1 MKLFKLDED
10 NKMYTIDV
18 SNSTRFFLLI
28 DYIKCGMSFQQVV
41 DAIHH
46 AKDRL
51 KVQKLGDI
59 NDYKFHNVP

>member
-1 MKLFKLDED
+1 
-10 NKMYTIDV
+10 
-18 SNSTRFFLLI
+18 
-28 DYIKCGMSFQQVV
+28 MSFQQVV